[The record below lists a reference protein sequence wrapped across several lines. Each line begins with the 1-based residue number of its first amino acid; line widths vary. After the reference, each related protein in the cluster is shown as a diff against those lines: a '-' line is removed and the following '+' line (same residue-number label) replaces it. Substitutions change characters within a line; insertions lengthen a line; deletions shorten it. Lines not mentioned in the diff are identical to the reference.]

1 MTLKIQQRKSKRRRK
16 RQQFTVIREA
26 CLITCCNNHYKV
38 ISQVPKKYE
47 LQYKTDFTIDNFITY
62 VLKTP
67 TNSFTLSISAL

>member
-26 CLITCCNNHYKV
+26 CLITCCNNHCKV
-38 ISQVPKKYE
+38 IFQVPKKYE